1 MAIYDYYI
9 TELNNRQKGGKDEGK
24 RRLFHKFI
32 WHTCSRHNRTITT
45 ITGVIFN
52 YLEILEYRLKT
63 PIENPKETAVVMNVI
78 WNHENKSKRPR
89 GEPKVSCFQKH
100 SKRLLG

>member
-9 TELNNRQKGGKDEGK
+9 TKLNNRQKGGKDERK

-32 WHTCSRHNRTITT
+32 WHLPRQNRTITT

-63 PIENPKETAVVMNVI
+63 PIENPKQTAVVMNVI
-78 WNHENKSKRPR
+78 WNRENKSKRPR
-89 GEPKVSCFQKH
+89 GELKICCFQKH
-100 SKRLLG
+100 SKRLR

>member
-9 TELNNRQKGGKDEGK
+9 TESELNNRQGGKDESK
-24 RRLFHKFI
+24 RRLFHKCI
-32 WHTCSRHNRTITT
+32 WHTCSRQNRTITT

-63 PIENPKETAVVMNVI
+63 LIENPKETAAVMNVI
-78 WNHENKSKRPR
+78 WKRENESK
-89 GEPKVSCFQKH
+89 KAQM
-100 SKRLLG
+100 

>member
-9 TELNNRQKGGKDEGK
+9 KELKNRQKGGKDERK

-32 WHTCSRHNRTITT
+32 RHTCPRQNRTITT
-45 ITGVIFN
+45 ITSVIFN

-63 PIENPKETAVVMNVI
+63 LIENP
-78 WNHENKSKRPR
+78 
-89 GEPKVSCFQKH
+89 GQK
-100 SKRLLG
+100 GPEVN

>member
-9 TELNNRQKGGKDEGK
+9 TELNNRQQGGKDERK

-32 WHTCSRHNRTITT
+32 WHACSKQNRTITT

-63 PIENPKETAVVMNVI
+63 LIENPKETAVVMNERERV
-78 WNHENKSKRPR
+78 KKRPR
-89 GEPKVSCFQKH
+89 GELKISCFQKH
-100 SKRLLG
+100 SKRLR